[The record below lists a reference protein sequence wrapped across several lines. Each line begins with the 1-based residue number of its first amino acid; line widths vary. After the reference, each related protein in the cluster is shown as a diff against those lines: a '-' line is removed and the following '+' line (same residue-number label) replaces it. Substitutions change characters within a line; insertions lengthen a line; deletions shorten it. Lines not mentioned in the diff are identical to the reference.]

1 MAGRGRQGSGNWN
14 KSTYAPHPR
23 REEFHSSLPGP
34 SRPAELSPTWKNTQ
48 AKHRNYM
55 KPTMNM
61 LFDKSELSDGWN
73 RTTQV
78 DRKLKEQQTAALTAK
93 ARQTRAQ
100 VAMTR

>member
-55 KPTMNM
+55 KV
-61 LFDKSELSDGWN
+61 SAAGG
-73 RTTQV
+73 RTKKMASLPRCAVLGGTGPAPAV
-78 DRKLKEQQTAALTAK
+78 RRGTAAAC
-93 ARQTRAQ
+93 
-100 VAMTR
+100 VCVD

>member
-1 MAGRGRQGSGNWN
+1 
-14 KSTYAPHPR
+14 
-23 REEFHSSLPGP
+23 
-34 SRPAELSPTWKNTQ
+34 
-48 AKHRNYM
+48 M

-93 ARQTRAQ
+93 ARQIQAQ
-100 VAMTR
+100 FTMTR